1 MKWAKYSVFLLLSFC
16 LFFGLSPLKQVNAAT
31 KPLRDYANI
40 VIINNNGGNFFN
52 VICSDGD
59 ITSEDIGNG
68 VFSMSF
74 SNNRYGIAQYQTT
87 NIDEVI
93 AYVNNSW
100 INSDFSDSAY
110 GSINYISPI
119 SIIKGSIS
127 GVYPGQTD
135 PDDPDDPED
144 PDDPGEQTWWD
155 KVKEAFMDFVGS
167 EALSDVLSGS
177 WISYIDDVLFGELWT
192 VKVGEGEDELAQELI
207 PQTVSATPS
216 PSPTPLPTPIPYSTV
231 INPSTGEVTYNYYI
245 NVSGT
250 PVPTSSIYP
259 PVTSTPP
266 GPGSGSTIDEP
277 VTVEDYYEPEDS
289 LSIPKLRIFKFL
301 LRMTGNDVDVG
312 MDSLDNNIAVMDETL
327 EDNAEAIQGVGDLF
341 QIIPVKWFLLI
352 GTIACFP
359 VIAAMIKSLLGG

>member
-1 MKWAKYSVFLLLSFC
+1 MKNKIIVMIVLTV
-16 LFFGLSPLKQVNAAT
+16 LFSCFF
-31 KPLRDYANI
+31 I
-40 VIINNNGGNFFN
+40 VK
-52 VICSDGD
+52 VQ
-59 ITSEDIGNG
+59 
-68 VFSMSF
+68 
-74 SNNRYGIAQYQTT
+74 A
-87 NIDEVI
+87 DEF
-93 AYVNNSW
+93 VNNSVGFF
-100 INSDFSDSAY
+100 IVYTQSKYRVYSFGFNISSIEDTGNS
-110 GSINYISPI
+110 I
-119 SIIKGSIS
+119 SIRYAHQYDSGTPFNTLLDAQNYGFNVVNTYTGQVSTMYYLGFDKNPVGFVGSYNMPIYENNIYPPEIS
-127 GVYPGQTD
+127 
-135 PDDPDDPED
+135 
-144 PDDPGEQTWWD
+144 WWD
-155 KVKEAFMDFVGS
+155 NVKEAFMEFVGS
-167 EALSDVLSGS
+167 DALSGILSGD
-177 WISYIDDVLFGELWT
+177 WLSYIDDVLFGELWT
-192 VKVGEGEDELAQELI
+192 IKVGEGEDDMII
-207 PQTVSATPS
+207 PETVSATPT

-277 VTVEDYYEPEDS
+277 VAIEDYYEPEDS

-301 LRMTGNDVDVG
+301 LKMTGNETDVG
-312 MDSLDNNIAVMDETL
+312 LDSLDNNIAVMDETL